1 MFRTGESVS
10 VDVVGSGDEA
20 VAVANVPRPVQVF
33 VVRRDCRPRI
43 ERVEIEKVER
53 PDIEVVS
60 DSSDRFDRGPG
71 SRILDGVDHF
81 ADPRSR
87 TYTTYSSS
95 VSGVSPRLAQMTYWA
110 VTSGLVVQE
119 SYRPPVKFHSGVPL
133 DRSTAVSWPPYPRAK
148 IVDSV
153 TDSESRLNFPSWSVS
168 HSIVPSGC
176 TARSCFET
184 HVER

>member
-1 MFRTGESVS
+1 LARIPSDVKRGSLTDPRSVAPPDTFVFRTGESVS

-33 VVRRDCRPRI
+33 VVRRDVRRDCRPRI
-43 ERVEIEKVER
+43 GRVEIEKVER

-119 SYRPPVKFHSGVPL
+119 SYRPPVKSHSGVPL
-133 DRSTAVSWPPYPRAK
+133 DRSTAVS
-148 IVDSV
+148 
-153 TDSESRLNFPSWSVS
+153 
-168 HSIVPSGC
+168 
-176 TARSCFET
+176 
-184 HVER
+184 